1 MSACRSVSPSCSVH
15 TRWNVPRT
23 CSFVPVVPYLPNVSI
38 FAACST
44 VISTDTVAV
53 ESFSLAASVIH
64 RWRLSKPSRMLSPMA
79 SPTTC
84 TVWLS

>member
-1 MSACRSVSPSCSVH
+1 M
-15 TRWNVPRT
+15 PRT
-23 CSFVPVVPYLPNVSI
+23 CSFVPVVPYLPYVSI
-38 FAACST
+38 FAACSA
-44 VISTDTVAV
+44 VMDTDTVEV

-64 RWRLSKPSRMLSPMA
+64 LWRLSRPSRILSPIT